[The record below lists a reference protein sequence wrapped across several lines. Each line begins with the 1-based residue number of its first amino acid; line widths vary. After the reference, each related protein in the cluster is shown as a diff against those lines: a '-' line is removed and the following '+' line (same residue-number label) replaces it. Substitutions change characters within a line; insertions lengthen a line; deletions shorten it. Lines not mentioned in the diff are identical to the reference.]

1 MLVYDCLSG
10 VLITGQDVV
19 ESGSQAWVELG
30 CSFTFIS
37 SEYSMLDIKWY
48 FGPAE
53 EPFLQWVP
61 SSGREPQTVGRRFRS
76 RVNTSHTLTNT
87 THGFKTEQ
95 VIRVARPT
103 IYTSG
108 EYNCKVATFTQ
119 EYIST
124 HHLLVFGKRIP
135 HFFSKYVFTFLYS
148 RPWHRALPVIRG
160 PLYGYLCVLQLSP
173 GVPGARPLPDLAQ

>member
-10 VLITGQDVV
+10 VQISGRQVL

-30 CSFTFIS
+30 CSFHFIS

-76 RVNTSHTLTNT
+76 RVTTSHTLTNT
-87 THGFKTEQ
+87 THGYKTDQ
-95 VIRVARPT
+95 VIRVVRPT

-108 EYNCKVATFTQ
+108 EYTCKVATFMQ
-119 EYIST
+119 EHIST
-124 HHLLVFGKRIP
+124 HNLLVFGRIIHNLFNLCTHCLIFQTLAQGPSSPTP
-135 HFFSKYVFTFLYS
+135 HSLPVSVCPVAQPRCTRS
-148 RPWHRALPVIRG
+148 RPCP
-160 PLYGYLCVLQLSP
+160 
-173 GVPGARPLPDLAQ
+173 